1 MIRNLA
7 TWEKRMRVIAL
18 LPATCL
24 ALLATSGLAQ
34 QAASPPSPSSGQATG
49 PGEKS
54 LPPAAQPAPQPGTE
68 PPRAGADA
76 PWGIERQVPRGE
88 LPTGMMSFA
97 PTLHLRYRG
106 FVLDLPCSA
115 DVDTATCAKIALGI
129 IDHLRQGNWGGNNDD
144 IRRHRGRRDR
154 GDRGRSRGDDDSDE
168 SDDDQ

>member
-1 MIRNLA
+1 
-7 TWEKRMRVIAL
+7 MRVIAL

-34 QAASPPSPSSGQATG
+34 QAAPPPSPSSGQATG
-49 PGEKS
+49 AGEKA
-54 LPPAAQPAPQPGTE
+54 LPPAAQPASQPGTE

-88 LPTGMMSFA
+88 LPTGMMNFA
-97 PTLHLRYRG
+97 PMLHLRYRG

-129 IDHLRQGNWGGNNDD
+129 IDHLRQGHLGGNNDD
-144 IRRHRGRRDR
+144 IRRDR
-154 GDRGRSRGDDDSDE
+154 GDRGRSRGDRGDDGDE

>member
-1 MIRNLA
+1 
-7 TWEKRMRVIAL
+7 MRVIAL

-34 QAASPPSPSSGQATG
+34 QAAPPPSPSSGQATG
-49 PGEKS
+49 AGEKA
-54 LPPAAQPAPQPGTE
+54 LPPAAQPASQPGTE

-129 IDHLRQGNWGGNNDD
+129 IDHLRQGHLGGNNDD
-144 IRRHRGRRDR
+144 IRRDR
-154 GDRGRSRGDDDSDE
+154 GDRGRSRGDRGDDGDE

>member
-1 MIRNLA
+1 
-7 TWEKRMRVIAL
+7 MRVIAL

-34 QAASPPSPSSGQATG
+34 QAAPPPSPSSGQATG
-49 PGEKS
+49 AGEKA
-54 LPPAAQPAPQPGTE
+54 LPPAAQPASQPGTE

-88 LPTGMMSFA
+88 LPTGMSFA

-144 IRRHRGRRDR
+144 IRRDRGDRGHRDR
-154 GDRGRSRGDDDSDE
+154 GDRGRSRGDRDDYDE
-168 SDDDQ
+168 SDDSQ